1 MDEITAKVEGV
12 EFEKTEDLTDAKI
25 EGEWYEKY
33 SNKWKNKKIILMNFL
48 SHCYELHVILK
59 QVID

>member
-25 EGEWYEKY
+25 EGEWSY
-33 SNKWKNKKIILMNFL
+33 W
-48 SHCYELHVILK
+48 
-59 QVID
+59 

>member
-25 EGEWYEKY
+25 EGEWYDKY
-33 SNKWKNKKIILMNFL
+33 MYRQKMK
-48 SHCYELHVILK
+48 
-59 QVID
+59 

>member
-25 EGEWYEKY
+25 EG
-33 SNKWKNKKIILMNFL
+33 KW
-48 SHCYELHVILK
+48 SYR
-59 QVID
+59 

>member
-33 SNKWKNKKIILMNFL
+33 RQQMEIIK
-48 SHCYELHVILK
+48 E
-59 QVID
+59 

>member
-25 EGEWYEKY
+25 GGEGNEKY
-33 SNKWKNKKIILMNFL
+33 RQQM
-48 SHCYELHVILK
+48 K
-59 QVID
+59 Q